1 MAPGVP
7 EGHHRVCRRTGQ
19 RPSPVF
25 GRPGLTGGLLVG
37 RGGVLGSGV
46 AVPVGEMVGSP
57 VGEVVGSAPLPTSP
71 VMASVT
77 P

>member
-1 MAPGVP
+1 MNPSLEKIARILT
-7 EGHHRVCRRTGQ
+7 ERRQTVTCAE
-19 RPSPVF
+19 SC
-25 GRPGLTGGLLVG
+25 TGGLLAG

-46 AVPVGEMVGSP
+46 AVPVGEIVGSP

>member
-7 EGHHRVCRRTGQ
+7 GGHHRVCRRTGQ

-46 AVPVGEMVGSP
+46 AVPVGEMVGS
-57 VGEVVGSAPLPTSP
+57 VPLPTSP

>member
-7 EGHHRVCRRTGQ
+7 GGHHRVYRRAGQ

-37 RGGVLGSGV
+37 RDGVLGSGV
-46 AVPVGEMVGSP
+46 GETVGSP
-57 VGEVVGSAPLPTSP
+57 VGEVVGSVPLPTSP